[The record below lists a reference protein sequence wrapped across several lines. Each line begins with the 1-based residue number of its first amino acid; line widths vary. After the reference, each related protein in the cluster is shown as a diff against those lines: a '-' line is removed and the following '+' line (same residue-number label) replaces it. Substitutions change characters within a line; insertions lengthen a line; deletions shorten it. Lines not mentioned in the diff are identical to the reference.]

1 MPSPFP
7 QFTWNLRM
15 LWRRPTAA
23 RTTLREGMRATVD
36 LVVIEAAAD
45 LQGPSGEQDSGGR
58 DIGAASIEGNIVR
71 WAVVPSGATWL
82 DAGSTWAWNT
92 TALRPAG
99 LPRGEKLEAF
109 VGKLS
114 LLPATTEGERGWV
127 TLATLSGVGG
137 IDALVAAAA
146 GDEFTGTFAAGR

>member
-23 RTTLREGMRATVD
+23 RTSLREGMRAESD
-36 LVVIEAAAD
+36 HVVIEAAAD
-45 LQGPSGEQDSGGR
+45 ISGPSGEQESGAR
-58 DIGAASIEGNIVR
+58 SIGAASIVGNIVR
-71 WAVVPSGATWL
+71 WAVVPSGQSWL
-82 DAGSTWAWNT
+82 AAGTSWAWNT
-92 TALRPAG
+92 SALRPAG

-109 VGKLS
+109 LGKLS
-114 LLPATTEGERGWV
+114 LLPATTEGELGHV
-127 TLATLSGVGG
+127 TIATLSGVGG

-146 GDEFTGTFAAGR
+146 GDEFTGTFASGR